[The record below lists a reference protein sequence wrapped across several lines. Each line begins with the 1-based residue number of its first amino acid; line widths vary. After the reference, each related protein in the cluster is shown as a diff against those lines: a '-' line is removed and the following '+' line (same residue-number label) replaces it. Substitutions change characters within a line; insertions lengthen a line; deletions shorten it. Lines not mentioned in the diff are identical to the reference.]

1 MKKALL
7 ALAALGMATSAAAAT
22 GDPFVDE
29 TATLRLDGLDLS
41 TVEGQQ
47 RLAIRMDDAARAVCG
62 NGLAKVHLAVAAEAR
77 QCQAAVKEDIRLQI
91 EQRMARSDTPV
102 RVALAR

>member
-29 TATLRLDGLDLS
+29 TATLRLDGLDLDEAQQEAVVAEVQAAFALNQALF
-41 TVEGQQ
+41 VE
-47 RLAIRMDDAARAVCG
+47 L
-62 NGLAKVHLAVAAEAR
+62 AAELDLLGAR
-77 QCQAAVKEDIRLQI
+77 
-91 EQRMARSDTPV
+91 
-102 RVALAR
+102 

>member
-7 ALAALGMATSAAAAT
+7 AVAALAMASSAAAAT
-22 GDPFVDE
+22 GDPFVEE

-47 RLAIRMDDAARAVCG
+47 RLAIRMDDAARSVCG
-62 NGLAKVHLAVAAEAR
+62 DNLASVHLAVAAQAR
-77 QCQAAVKEDIRLQI
+77 ECQAAVKEDIRLQI
-91 EQRMARSDTPV
+91 EQRMAQNDTPV
-102 RVALAR
+102 RVASAR

>member
-1 MKKALL
+1 MKKAFL
-7 ALAALGMATSAAAAT
+7 ALAAFGMATSAAAAT
-22 GDPFVDE
+22 GDPFVEE

-62 NGLAKVHLAVAAEAR
+62 DGLASVHLAVAAEAR

-91 EQRMARSDTPV
+91 EQRMASSDAQV
-102 RVALAR
+102 RVASAR